1 MSTTTATPKDLAK
14 RIKRPGPRA
23 ESPYQRRVRTEAAKP
38 SVGTCGCGA
47 RATEVIDLG
56 GKFVPYCY
64 PCS

>member
-1 MSTTTATPKDLAK
+1 MSTSTPTPKDLAK
-14 RIKRPGPRA
+14 RIVRT

-47 RATEVIDLG
+47 RATEVINLG
-56 GKFVPYCY
+56 GKSVPYCY